1 MADLMITAEITP
13 APAADACT
21 DADNVD
27 VGSSKSSTPST
38 NNNRGYPYI
47 QILEQLQSIALQS
60 QDPAAASPDGDEP
73 NEEKTPELLAPP
85 QEQQQQ
91 AWDLSTDALLATL
104 LHEFASHITH
114 RTHDVASDIRSLQT
128 SVNMVGVDVAQC
140 QTEFMKCSQT
150 IFMEQVVGDDDSE
163 SSDSSSSDG
172 DGGDG
177 DGDDHVKEKADKHN
191 ANDRQQQ
198 IDKEQSK
205 EEVEDDNS
213 SVAIARLEAEEQS
226 AIANGMKALSLF
238 FDPKRP
244 NQRSSSNSNT
254 GSGEGSDSN
263 SNSSKEG
270 VGPGDNNMVVVDTE
284 ADIIGDNCYFYHSA
298 DGDGFNQRPLPF
310 IIGSREFMESS
321 CGGNGDDDGD
331 SQE

>member
-1 MADLMITAEITP
+1 MITAEITP

-60 QDPAAASPDGDEP
+60 QDPAAASPDGDVP
-73 NEEKTPELLAPP
+73 NEEKTPELAPP

-177 DGDDHVKEKADKHN
+177 DGDVDDHVKEKADKHN
-191 ANDRQQQ
+191 ANDR
-198 IDKEQSK
+198 
-205 EEVEDDNS
+205 
-213 SVAIARLEAEEQS
+213 
-226 AIANGMKALSLF
+226 KALSLF

-284 ADIIGDNCYFYHSA
+284 EDIIGDNCYFYHSA